1 MTDDASTP
9 FTAES
14 TNAATSGG
22 SSAAPGSP
30 HGESSNSQV
39 RLAILLVILVIMIG
53 ALAYDRLVARAGYNR
68 AAEVLRKILEGG
80 KDLPAAPRS
89 AAVSAPEKSSQE
101 TTEKKS
107 ADSGKKAAH
116 GEGSDTPT
124 APLPEE
130 DDGTASDEDAPKIT
144 GTRVKARVYNR
155 DDIHKALGRQPA
167 LEGKAAEAP
176 SKLPSR
182 LLTTNDPKAW
192 ANRHGYW
199 ELYRWRS
206 GVPFRFY
213 ELIVIYSGPNEPLFS
228 NFIGGEPMGP
238 EQFSGV
244 AIPTFDPDNPSEP
257 HAPVMAGVD
266 EGGNATKKKGGRKKG
281 AKGHTHDHGKKKKKK
296 VADNADKGKKK
307 AADTADK
314 KDGGKK

>member
-14 TNAATSGG
+14 TNAATGGG
-22 SSAAPGSP
+22 SSTAPGSP
-30 HGESSNSQV
+30 QGENSSSQV

-53 ALAYDRLVARAGYNR
+53 ALAYDRLVARAGYNH

-80 KDLPAAPRS
+80 KDLPASPES
-89 AAVSAPEKSSQE
+89 AIASAPKESSKKAADTKSEKQPS
-101 TTEKKS
+101 EKKA
-107 ADSGKKAAH
+107 ADSSDKAAH
-116 GEGSDTPT
+116 GGGSDTPT
-124 APLPEE
+124 APPPEE
-130 DDGTASDEDAPKIT
+130 DDGTAPEEDAPKVT

-155 DDIHKALGRQPA
+155 DDIRKALGRQPA

-182 LLTTNDPKAW
+182 LLTTTDPKAW

-213 ELIVIYSGPNEPLFS
+213 ELLVIYSGPNEPLFA
-228 NFIGGEPMGP
+228 NFIGGEPMSP
-238 EQFSGV
+238 DQFSGV
-244 AIPTFDPDNPSEP
+244 AIPTFDPNNPSEP

-281 AKGHTHDHGKKKKKK
+281 AKGHTHDHGKKKE
-296 VADNADKGKKK
+296 ADK
-307 AADTADK
+307 ADK
-314 KDGGKK
+314 KKDGDKK

>member
-14 TNAATSGG
+14 TNAVTSGG
-22 SSAAPGSP
+22 SSTAPGSP
-30 HGESSNSQV
+30 QGENSSSQV

-80 KDLPAAPRS
+80 KDLPAAPES
-89 AAVSAPEKSSQE
+89 TVASAPKKSSQE
-101 TTEKKS
+101 TAEKKS
-107 ADSGKKAAH
+107 ADSGKKAAASA
-116 GEGSDTPT
+116 GSDTPT

-130 DDGTASDEDAPKIT
+130 DDGPAPEEDAPKVT

-182 LLTTNDPKAW
+182 LLTTTDPKAW

-213 ELIVIYSGPNEPLFS
+213 ELLVIYSGPNEPLFA
-228 NFIGGEPMGP
+228 NFIGGEPMSP
-238 EQFSGV
+238 DQFSGV

-281 AKGHTHDHGKKKKKK
+281 AKGHTHDHGKKKKAGDK
-296 VADNADKGKKK
+296 ADN
-307 AADTADK
+307 

>member
-14 TNAATSGG
+14 TNAATGG
-22 SSAAPGSP
+22 SSSTAPGSP
-30 HGESSNSQV
+30 QGESSSSQV

-68 AAEVLRKILEGG
+68 AAQVLRQILEGG
-80 KDLPAAPRS
+80 KDLPASPKS
-89 AAVSAPEKSSQE
+89 AIASAPKEFTQKAADKKSEERPS
-101 TTEKKS
+101 EKKA
-107 ADSGKKAAH
+107 ADSSKKAAH
-116 GEGSDTPT
+116 EGGSDTPI
-124 APLPEE
+124 APPLEE
-130 DDGTASDEDAPKIT
+130 DDGTAPEEDAPKVT

-155 DDIHKALGRQPA
+155 DDIRKALGRQPA
-167 LEGKAAEAP
+167 VEGKAAEAP

-182 LLTTNDPKAW
+182 LLTTTDPKAW

-213 ELIVIYSGPNEPLFS
+213 ELLVIYSGPNEPLFS

-238 EQFSGV
+238 DQFSGV
-244 AIPTFDPDNPSEP
+244 AIPTFDPNTPSEP
-257 HAPVMAGVD
+257 HAPVMADVGKG
-266 EGGNATKKKGGRKKG
+266 ENATKKKGGRKKG
-281 AKGHTHDHGKKKKKK
+281 AKGHTHGH
-296 VADNADKGKKK
+296 GKKK
-307 AADTADK
+307 AAGQADK
-314 KDGGKK
+314 KKDGDKK